1 MITRPITG
9 SDLHVSIAG
18 VWGVHVDDV
27 DDALSLVWGA
37 AGEHTF
43 QLFDARMVAGWRHL
57 YYAAVNAVKA
67 VENGT
72 AVSKGL
78 DVETLLYATCQD
90 QITRAF
96 RLMGVSKRTTEVA
109 VAVFG
114 RDPDLITDA
123 ARRVA
128 EALGDLDDHVLEV
141 DEVKFRQ
148 LRKVFEV
155 SDASLEAV
163 GGDPYAAL
171 TSLIVEKGALL
182 TLRK

>member
-1 MITRPITG
+1 MIIRPING
-9 SDLHVSIAG
+9 SDLHVAIAG
-18 VWGVHVDDV
+18 ARGVHVEDV
-27 DDALSLVWGA
+27 DDTLRAVREAVDG
-37 AGEHTF
+37 HTF
-43 QLFDARMVAGWRHL
+43 QLFDARMVAGRRHL
-57 YYAAVNAVKA
+57 YHAAVNAVKA

-90 QITRAF
+90 QITKAF
-96 RLMGVSKRTTEVA
+96 RVMGVSKNTKAVA

-114 RDPDLITDA
+114 RDTDAITDA

-128 EALGDLDDHVLEV
+128 GALGDLDDRVLEV
-141 DEVKFRQ
+141 DEAKFRQ

-155 SDASLEAV
+155 NDSSLEAV
-163 GGDPYAAL
+163 GGDPYEAL

-182 TLRK
+182 TLRR